1 MVYRYD
7 GFMKLMSLLLFALV
21 QPNTEVSNHV
31 PAVPAPL
38 TVEQQR
44 DLSCVAILAI
54 VAFEQEK
61 GMESA
66 LRYPLLASRGGKY
79 AGLIGERIL
88 AETGR
93 TREQVKTELL
103 AAVADHQARVLEA
116 DTPDDI
122 ISAQMATCLPLLDT
136 VVPPSP
142 KPTLNQCAA
151 MLQLAYDQVYAREK
165 LSKTAQD
172 LKTLA
177 FVLDNRAREGLKKN
191 GYSGTESDIILT
203 RIREEMQNTDPSSNA
218 GTGDLDIDHC
228 FTLAAPK
235 PKDQKIEH

>member
-1 MVYRYD
+1 MIYRYD
-7 GFMKLMSLLLFALV
+7 GFMKLMSLLLLALV
-21 QPNTEVSNHV
+21 QTNTEASNHV

-44 DLSCVAILAI
+44 DLSCVAILAV
-54 VAFEQEK
+54 VAFEQEQ

-66 LRYPLLASRGGKY
+66 LQYPLLASRGGKY

-103 AAVADHQARVLEA
+103 AAVANHQARVLEA

-122 ISAQMATCLPLLDT
+122 ISAQMATCLPLLDA
-136 VVPPSP
+136 VVPPLP

-177 FVLDNRAREGLKKN
+177 FVLDNRAREDLKKN